1 MLTMPAQ
8 EIKRRGMS
16 VMDDSLSHGPVYV
29 VRNNKPKYVVMFAEE
44 FDNLEEAFME
54 ARVAASE
61 NDVRHGRVTRGSADE
76 LMSELT
82 GV

>member
-16 VMDDSLSHGPVYV
+16 VMDDSLEQGPVYV
-29 VRNNKPKYVVMFAEE
+29 VRNNKPKYVVLFADE
-44 FDNLEEAFME
+44 FESLEEAFME

-61 NDVRHGRVTRGSADE
+61 NDVRHGRVTRGSADD

-82 GV
+82 GA